1 MARVLILGGAGFI
14 GRHAW
19 AALKARGHETVIG
32 TRRPRRAQAR
42 LRAAGDRRFREA
54 HFERL
59 TSAAHWDPLLRE
71 IDMVVNAVGIL
82 RERGAETYE
91 RVHCAAPA
99 ALAAACARRG
109 IRLIHIS
116 ALGLHAGARSAFI
129 TSKLHGEQAIAASRA
144 DYTIVRPSLRA
155 AASRPWTFATLPK
168 PSRRFAIAR
177 SRRARSSSAG

>member
-1 MARVLILGGAGFI
+1 MARVLILGGAGFV

-32 TRRPRRAQAR
+32 TRRPRRAKVR
-42 LRAAGDRRFREA
+42 LPGADDRRFREA

-59 TSAAHWDPLLRE
+59 GSPSAWDALLHE

-99 ALAAACARRG
+99 ALAAACARGG
-109 IRLIHIS
+109 IRLIH
-116 ALGLHAGARSAFI
+116 
-129 TSKLHGEQAIAASRA
+129 
-144 DYTIVRPSLRA
+144 
-155 AASRPWTFATLPK
+155 
-168 PSRRFAIAR
+168 
-177 SRRARSSSAG
+177 